1 MKRIG
6 KNETTEMAPVKK
18 CFVGLETALYLLFL
32 ALDAFSAGG
41 DGVKYL
47 TIVVCLLAAVW
58 SARHGGSRL
67 MAWAMAFTLAADTFL
82 LLLDRWYGMGIVL
95 FCVVQG
101 LYLARIRRACGR
113 TLWALRAG
121 LAAAWVLLNA
131 LGMGTALN
139 LLAALYFVNF
149 LVNACQ
155 SLTLRSERLFAAG
168 LWLFLLCDVC
178 VGLRNQPSLLPG
190 LAGAAQDVVAVAVI
204 LELIH
209 HSGAESLAVEQRCL
223 AILFARE
230 IAAER
235 EYIVGPV
242 LIHRGIGVGAD
253 KQQRVGA
260 VAHENHQNAQCGHG
274 EDAHRE
280 LAGAPEPCG
289 KRYQQHHRNPQRAAY
304 EGDARQEHCK
314 EKRPAD
320 GIGRALAVKFA
331 DRPYH
336 HCHKEHGID
345 QHAHVVAPAED
356 VDKEQFEILGHFDES
371 GHEAEEYQRDDSGR
385 DGQCYQRAG
394 GCGVAEL
401 TVIDH
406 QHDGGDAE
414 QIEQMHSYRYTY
426 YIGYEHQIA
435 VAVRQVG
442 AVFPF
447 EN

>member
-113 TLWALRAG
+113 TLWVLRAG
-121 LAAAWVLLNA
+121 LVPAAWVLLNA

-190 LAGAAQDVVAVAVI
+190 LAGAAQVGMWLFYLPGQVLLV
-204 LELIH
+204 L
-209 HSGAESLAVEQRCL
+209 SGFPKQRGNT
-223 AILFARE
+223 A
-230 IAAER
+230 
-235 EYIVGPV
+235 
-242 LIHRGIGVGAD
+242 
-253 KQQRVGA
+253 
-260 VAHENHQNAQCGHG
+260 
-274 EDAHRE
+274 
-280 LAGAPEPCG
+280 
-289 KRYQQHHRNPQRAAY
+289 
-304 EGDARQEHCK
+304 
-314 EKRPAD
+314 
-320 GIGRALAVKFA
+320 
-331 DRPYH
+331 
-336 HCHKEHGID
+336 
-345 QHAHVVAPAED
+345 
-356 VDKEQFEILGHFDES
+356 
-371 GHEAEEYQRDDSGR
+371 
-385 DGQCYQRAG
+385 
-394 GCGVAEL
+394 
-401 TVIDH
+401 
-406 QHDGGDAE
+406 
-414 QIEQMHSYRYTY
+414 
-426 YIGYEHQIA
+426 
-435 VAVRQVG
+435 
-442 AVFPF
+442 
-447 EN
+447 

>member
-139 LLAALYFVNF
+139 LL
-149 LVNACQ
+149 VNACQ

-190 LAGAAQDVVAVAVI
+190 LAGAAQVGMWLFYLPGQVLLV
-204 LELIH
+204 L
-209 HSGAESLAVEQRCL
+209 SGFPKR
-223 AILFARE
+223 
-230 IAAER
+230 
-235 EYIVGPV
+235 
-242 LIHRGIGVGAD
+242 RG
-253 KQQRVGA
+253 
-260 VAHENHQNAQCGHG
+260 N
-274 EDAHRE
+274 
-280 LAGAPEPCG
+280 
-289 KRYQQHHRNPQRAAY
+289 
-304 EGDARQEHCK
+304 
-314 EKRPAD
+314 
-320 GIGRALAVKFA
+320 
-331 DRPYH
+331 
-336 HCHKEHGID
+336 
-345 QHAHVVAPAED
+345 
-356 VDKEQFEILGHFDES
+356 
-371 GHEAEEYQRDDSGR
+371 
-385 DGQCYQRAG
+385 
-394 GCGVAEL
+394 
-401 TVIDH
+401 T
-406 QHDGGDAE
+406 
-414 QIEQMHSYRYTY
+414 T
-426 YIGYEHQIA
+426 
-435 VAVRQVG
+435 
-442 AVFPF
+442 
-447 EN
+447 